1 MLLLL
6 PGCTLETLRAILLC
20 TDVLLL
26 PLAEVLA
33 RVGLGVFPRVFE
45 IRVFLALDAL
55 FKRSS
60 IIPSFC
66 TFMVPL
72 GAIFIGL
79 YLLMALDT
87 QEAFDADS

>member
-6 PGCTLETLRAILLC
+6 PFCTLEALRAILLC

-33 RVGLGVFPRVFE
+33 FVGLGVFPRVFA
-45 IRVFLALDAL
+45 ISVFLALDAL
-55 FKRSS
+55 FKRS
-60 IIPSFC
+60 PSFC
-66 TFMVPL
+66 ASIVPL
-72 GAIFIGL
+72 DALFRGL
-79 YLLMALDT
+79 YLLMALDS